1 MTREEPSCFRDALL
15 CERRC
20 GRRRVLIVG
29 HAHTGD
35 REGVIDHARY
45 RGPSVE
51 ASLVLSD
58 GSPAVAR
65 MDAED
70 WDWLELRAGDIV
82 SVCLPLEAPV
92 SV

>member
-1 MTREEPSCFRDALL
+1 MFP
-15 CERRC
+15 RRFVC
-20 GRRRVLIVG
+20 ARRRGRRRVLIVG

>member
-1 MTREEPSCFRDALL
+1 MFPRRFALRAASRPT
-15 CERRC
+15 E
-20 GRRRVLIVG
+20 RVLIMG
-29 HAHTGD
+29 HARTGD
-35 REGVIDHARY
+35 REGVIDHVRY
-45 RGPSVE
+45 RRLSVE

-65 MDAED
+65 MDTED